1 MGNLNPT
8 FGRLID
14 FDFASRVTGIEITEN
29 VEDPESLLFENKEYS
44 RNVTSLGSGT
54 FDGSNGLPGLSAF
67 EKPNPRNRNIFFAPT
82 KFRSPAV
89 VEPARKVKKPPAL
102 DTIVSPLLL
111 SPGEIGVVHCGGK
124 IRSGQNLQACV
135 TPVIP
140 R

>member
-44 RNVTSLGSGT
+44 RNVASLGSGT

-67 EKPNPRNRNIFFAPT
+67 EKPNPRNRNIFF
-82 KFRSPAV
+82 RSYKIQV
-89 VEPARKVKKPPAL
+89 
-102 DTIVSPLLL
+102 TS
-111 SPGEIGVVHCGGK
+111 SGGTCTQ
-124 IRSGQNLQACV
+124 GQETPCSRHYCV
-135 TPVIP
+135 TPLTFAW
-140 R
+140 RDRGRSLWRED